1 MATFEDFLSEG
12 KKIQIKRKY
21 TENHPASTVG
31 KTASV
36 RNAVLKA
43 VKDGVITEE

>member
-21 TENHPASTVG
+21 TENYPAKTVG
-31 KTASV
+31 KTTA
-36 RNAVLKA
+36 
-43 VKDGVITEE
+43 EP

>member
-1 MATFEDFLSEG
+1 MNKFEDFLSEG

-31 KTASV
+31 KIFTSSI
-36 RNAVLKA
+36 
-43 VKDGVITEE
+43 G